1 MSHAATFAPLAA
13 FSDGDGEL
21 VVLLLLLLLLLVFF
35 VSRLGRS
42 MHVRVL
48 SLSPIGHC
56 ALRRRAW
63 VANPLARGRDVVVVG
78 ESVRGVIDG
87 MAVIVRS
94 LGRWGVDIGLRKAGV
109 VSGEGWWPLRGIRLL
124 GGVGRASDISS
135 WARVG

>member
-1 MSHAATFAPLAA
+1 MSLAATFAPLAA

-21 VVLLLLLLLLLVFF
+21 VVLLLLLLLLGFF

-42 MHVRVL
+42 MHDRVL
-48 SLSPIGHC
+48 SLSPIGHW

-63 VANPLARGRDVVVVG
+63 VANPLRDVVGVG
-78 ESVRGVIDG
+78 ESVRGVIGG

-94 LGRWGVDIGLRKAGV
+94 LGRWGVDIGLRKVGV
-109 VSGEGWWPLRGIRLL
+109 VSGEDWWPLRGIRLL